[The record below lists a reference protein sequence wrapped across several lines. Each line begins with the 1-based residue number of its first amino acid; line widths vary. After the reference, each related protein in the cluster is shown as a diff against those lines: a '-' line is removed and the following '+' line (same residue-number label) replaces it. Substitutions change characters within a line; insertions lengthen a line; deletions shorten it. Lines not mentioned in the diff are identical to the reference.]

1 MTRQRTACWTFSI
14 VAMVSAATVAAWLLP
29 IPPRA
34 AWLLILLPLIAGL
47 AALWTYAKLIA
58 PPYRSGIPFA
68 ALRGAAVAASS
79 YLLTHFVFSLLIAAG
94 GFDEQLSPLESLYWG
109 GYVFAVGA
117 VSPIA
122 AAAIAIGAATGIVIE
137 RIILKTI

>member
-29 IPPRA
+29 IPARA

-68 ALRGAAVAASS
+68 ALRGAAVAAA

-94 GFDEQLSPLESLYWG
+94 GFDEQMSPLESLYWG

-117 VSPIA
+117 VSLIA